1 MNYDIKPNWDTNIV
15 LAFTL
20 GNVGVSN
27 TGYTLTGFQGLVYD
41 AVYGVTGAP
50 TAVPGKYIPGAT
62 VRNAISG
69 VVYRNS
75 GSTASPAW
83 TAM

>member
-1 MNYDIKPNWDTNIV
+1 MNYSIKPKFDENV
-15 LAFTL
+15 LIAFTL
-20 GNVGVSN
+20 GTIAPGSALN
-27 TGYTLTGFQGLVYD
+27 GLVYD

-50 TAVPGKYIPGAT
+50 TAVAGVYIPGAT
-62 VRNAISG
+62 IRNAVSG

-75 GSTASPAW
+75 GSTASPAF

>member
-1 MNYDIKPNWDTNIV
+1 MNYEITPNWDTDLAIVFTVGNIPGN
-15 LAFTL
+15 TL
-20 GNVGVSN
+20 D
-27 TGYTLTGFQGLVYD
+27 TLVYD
-41 AVYGVTGAP
+41 AVKMTTGAP
-50 TAVPGKYIPGAT
+50 TAVAGKYIPGAT
-62 VRNAISG
+62 VRNAGSG